1 MNNDNNIIRLIHRGT
16 GGQQGWI
23 YSIYGIMSTIPSCC
37 YKDPPKIIIKG
48 KQNDEER
55 KCCGAVNS

>member
-1 MNNDNNIIRLIHRGT
+1 MTIILYVLYIGEP